1 MQALKTVVIVLGFI
15 IVAGFGLLIFGL
27 TQNWHRPA
35 ETAAPAPV
43 AATVRVPMSGA
54 GWGNVTLSLPA
65 GAKIRSVTAAG
76 PLVVVHVE
84 GPSGELKSPSEQ
96 LITLNPATGAV
107 VGTFT
112 VPAP

>member
-35 ETAAPAPV
+35 ETAAPALAPP
-43 AATVRVPMSGA
+43 TVRVPMSGS
-54 GWGNVTLSLPA
+54 GWGSVTLSLPA
-65 GAKIRSVTAAG
+65 NAKIRSVIAAG

-84 GPSGELKSPSEQ
+84 GSPEQ